1 MKIIEEAL
9 ISCLNFSLKL
19 INLKCLN
26 IQYNYFIINN
36 QSKIK
41 LKNILKTLILSAYL
55 NNGLILFKFHKFF
68 IIFIILGTRFV
79 YIIIII

>member
-55 NNGLILFKFHKFF
+55 NNGLI
-68 IIFIILGTRFV
+68 
-79 YIIIII
+79 